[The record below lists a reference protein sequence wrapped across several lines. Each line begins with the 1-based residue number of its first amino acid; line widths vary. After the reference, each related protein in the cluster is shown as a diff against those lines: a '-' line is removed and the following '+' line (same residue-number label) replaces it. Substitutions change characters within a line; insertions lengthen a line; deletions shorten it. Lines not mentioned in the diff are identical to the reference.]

1 MMRLVLRPESSL
13 SLHCKDAA
21 RKRLSANQD
30 EGPHQ
35 TQELWAHDLGRPNL
49 QNCEKSMFA
58 VLVHRSVTFCDSS
71 PNGLR

>member
-21 RKRLSANQD
+21 RKRLSANQ
-30 EGPHQ
+30 EKGPHQ
-35 TQELWAHDLGRPNL
+35 TQELWAHDLGLPNL

-58 VLVHRSVTFCDSS
+58 VSVSQSVIFCYSN